1 MNLERNIFDWPVN
14 LNSFSTNEI
23 LGWPIKDIFL
33 GFFMILEID
42 NLLPN
47 ELRTIIKKLQK
58 LLDMQENSKSI
69 INEVIGNERQNIC
82 CPKCKSTNI
91 VKDGTYK
98 GRQKFKC
105 KDCNKKWFLHK
116 SCGNLNKL

>member
-1 MNLERNIFDWPVN
+1 
-14 LNSFSTNEI
+14 
-23 LGWPIKDIFL
+23 
-33 GFFMILEID
+33 MILEID

-91 VKDGTYK
+91 VKDGTLQ
-98 GRQKFKC
+98 RQTK
-105 KDCNKKWFLHK
+105 NSLYVYLLK
-116 SCGNLNKL
+116 SLML

>member
-1 MNLERNIFDWPVN
+1 MDLERNIFDWPVN

-69 INEVIGNERQNIC
+69 INEVIGNERQIIC

-98 GRQKFKC
+98 GRQKIQM
-105 KDCNKKWFLHK
+105 
-116 SCGNLNKL
+116 

>member
-1 MNLERNIFDWPVN
+1 MRDSDIIIVSRVNLEMNIFDWPVN

-58 LLDMQENSKSI
+58 LLDMQENS
-69 INEVIGNERQNIC
+69 NI
-82 CPKCKSTNI
+82 
-91 VKDGTYK
+91 
-98 GRQKFKC
+98 RR
-105 KDCNKKWFLHK
+105 
-116 SCGNLNKL
+116 NLYV